1 MGTFMLGLRIRFG
14 ALVMLAAAFVNAP
27 ACASSN
33 VFPDNPFIIGSPV
46 PESQFFT
53 VVGVRYW
60 YGFDK
65 TSKDLHGASRDDLVS
80 RLTYDDM
87 NTHSLEGFI
96 RVDHSSGLF
105 WKGYAGFGLLTGGHL
120 TDEDF
125 SPAITPYSS
134 TNSTLQNQ
142 SVGYLSADF
151 GGAIWRA
158 KTWRVDGF
166 VGYHYFHQ
174 RMKGFGCTQTA
185 SNPLI
190 CAGGIPDNVAVIVAD
205 DTWQAIRVGL
215 NADLPIVDRW
225 RINLEGA
232 YLPYVWMSGT
242 DNHLLRP
249 DLPFPIRADGHGW
262 GYQLEA
268 ILSYQIDDAWSVGLG
283 GRYWHMQAKGEA
295 HFEDLGGSPQ
305 PLDFNLDIYG
315 VFLQGSYSFGF

>member
-1 MGTFMLGLRIRFG
+1 MFARCNRLGAVAIAVA
-14 ALVMLAAAFVNAP
+14 AL
-27 ACASSN
+27 ASSSAFAGTSA
-33 VFPDNPFIIGSPV
+33 FPDNPFIIGEPA
-46 PESQFFT
+46 PQSQFFT
-53 VVGVRYW
+53 TVGVRYW

-65 TSKDLHGASRDDLVS
+65 TSKDLYGLTRDTLNS
-80 RLTYDDM
+80 RLTYDNM

-105 WKGYAGFGLLTGGHL
+105 MKGYAGFGLLTGGHL

-125 SPAITPYSS
+125 PPGISPYSS

-142 SVGYLSADF
+142 SVGYITADF

-158 KTWRVDGF
+158 SNWRVDGF

-174 RMKGFGCTQTA
+174 RMKAFGCTQTA
-185 SNPLI
+185 SNPSV
-190 CAGGIPDNVAVIVAD
+190 CAGGIPDNVAVIVED
-205 DTWQAIRVGL
+205 DIWQAVRVGL
-215 NADLPIVDRW
+215 NADLPIADRW
-225 RINLEGA
+225 RIDLEGA

-249 DLPFPIRADGHGW
+249 DLPFPIRQDGHGW

-283 GRYWHMQAKGEA
+283 GRYWHMQTQGEA
-295 HFEDLGGSPQ
+295 HFEDFGGSPQ
-305 PLDFNLDIYG
+305 PLDFKLDIYG
-315 VFLQGSYSFGF
+315 VFLQGSYRFGF